1 MSPAAP
7 APLPAPPF
15 AGLDPD
21 LVVDAVERLGLV
33 SDGRVLAL
41 NSYENRVFRIGLE
54 DAPAVVAKFYRP
66 GRWSAAQVREE
77 HAFAQELA
85 EAGLSVVAP
94 LEIEGRTL
102 HRYEGFDYALFPLQ
116 GGRAPDPGDR
126 ETLRTLGRE
135 LGRLH
140 AIGAAR
146 PFVHR
151 PALDLAS
158 HGIEPVEALLDGGW
172 LPEALEDSFTT
183 LADAL
188 LDGCEAAFERAGAIP
203 AIRVH
208 GDFHLGN
215 LLWREGRVHLVDL
228 DDCAM
233 APAIQD
239 LWMLLNGAPH
249 EREAQLGWLLE
260 GYEVFHPFE
269 PRALGLVEPLRA
281 MRLLHYHAWIARRWD
296 DPAFKAAFPFF
307 ADIRHWEDVLRQ
319 MQEQLAALD
328 EPVLRR
334 R

>member
-1 MSPAAP
+1 MPTAAP
-7 APLPAPPF
+7 APPPPF

-66 GRWSAAQVREE
+66 GRWSTAQVLEE
-77 HAFAQELA
+77 HAFAHELA
-85 EAGLSVVAP
+85 EGGLSVVAP
-94 LEIEGRTL
+94 LVVEGRTL

-126 ETLRTLGRE
+126 GTLRTLGRA

-140 AIGAAR
+140 AIGATR

-158 HGIEPVEALLDGGW
+158 HGIAPVEALLEGGW
-172 LPEALEDSFTT
+172 LPEPLEDSFTT

-188 LDGCEAAFERAGAIP
+188 LDACEAAFERAGDPP

-215 LLWREGRVHLVDL
+215 LLWREDRVHLVDL

-233 APAIQD
+233 APPVQD
-239 LWMLLNGAPH
+239 LWMLLNGTPR
-249 EREAQLGWLLE
+249 EREDQLGWLLE
-260 GYEVFHPFE
+260 GYEPLHPFD
-269 PRALGLVEPLRA
+269 PRSLHLVEPLRA
-281 MRLLHYHAWIARRWD
+281 MRLLHYHSWIARRWD

-307 ADIRHWEDVLRQ
+307 ADVRHWEDVLRQ